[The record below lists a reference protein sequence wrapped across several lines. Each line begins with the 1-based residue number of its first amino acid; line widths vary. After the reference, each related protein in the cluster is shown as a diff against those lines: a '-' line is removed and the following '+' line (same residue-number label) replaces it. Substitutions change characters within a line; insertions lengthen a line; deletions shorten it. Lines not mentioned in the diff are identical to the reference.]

1 MSTSI
6 FDNRTTSSDPLLT
19 THWVIIL
26 AAGLSTRL
34 GQPKQLLTI
43 QGQPLIRH
51 MTQLALATNPQ
62 KVIVVVPQGQP
73 DINSPIA
80 DLAIELI
87 INPNPATGMALS
99 LSLAIDSIN
108 TQLSES
114 SNASNP
120 STQTTS
126 ILIMGIDQVR
136 LTTNHLQQ
144 LLQAR
149 AHPQTI
155 VAASRYN
162 NIIGLPLV
170 VEWQQLQAWQSQLS
184 GDKGLRKL
192 IRSLPEHA
200 MTSINVSELADDID
214 TPQQYA
220 HACNQG
226 WLDTLQDK

>member
-6 FDNRTTSSDPLLT
+6 NDNRTTRSDPLLT
-19 THWVIIL
+19 QHWVIIL

-51 MTQLALATNPQ
+51 MTQLALTTNPH
-62 KVIVVVPQGQP
+62 KVIVVVPQEQP
-73 DINSPIA
+73 EISSPIA
-80 DLAIELI
+80 DLDIELVL
-87 INPNPATGMALS
+87 NPNPATGMALS

-108 TQLSES
+108 AQLSES
-114 SNASNP
+114 SNVSSP
-120 STQTTS
+120 SAQTTS

-144 LLQAR
+144 LLPAS

-155 VAASRYN
+155 VAASRYD

-170 VEWQQLQAWQSQLS
+170 VEGQQLQAWQSQLS

-200 MTSINVSELADDID
+200 VTSIEVPALAEDID
-214 TPQQYA
+214 TPEQYA
-220 HACNQG
+220 HACQQG
-226 WLDTLQDK
+226 WLDL